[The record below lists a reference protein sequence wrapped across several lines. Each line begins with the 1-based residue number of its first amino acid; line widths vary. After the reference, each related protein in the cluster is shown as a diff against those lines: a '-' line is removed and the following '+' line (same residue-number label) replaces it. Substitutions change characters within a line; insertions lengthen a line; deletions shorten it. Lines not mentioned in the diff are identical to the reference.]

1 MKFQVTARYG
11 RKSQRYHT
19 YEVASDSAVEALRL
33 AADQIPAEIAAEVD
47 LVELRSVRRP
57 DS

>member
-1 MKFQVTARYG
+1 MNFQVTARYG
-11 RKSQRYHT
+11 RISQRYHT
-19 YEVASDSAVEALRL
+19 YEVTAPNAVEALKT
-33 AADQIPAEIAAEVD
+33 AADQIPAEIAATVD

>member
-1 MKFQVTARYG
+1 MNFQVTARYG

-19 YEVASDSAVEALRL
+19 YEVTADSAVDALRL
-33 AADQIPAEIAAEVD
+33 AADQIPVEIAAEVD